1 MSNAPYTLDKLISY
15 LTGGPVAVR
24 ARETFGSDDKEF
36 QDAIIAKLRAADKL
50 CEISL
55 GIRGILQLYKNNPDI
70 DIGEAW
76 LSDLEKAIAEYE
88 SGSHD

>member
-1 MSNAPYTLDKLISY
+1 MSAYSTEELVNALKGTTICNDI
-15 LTGGPVAVR
+15 
-24 ARETFGSDDKEF
+24 F
-36 QDAIIAKLRAADKL
+36 DAIIVKLRAADKL
-50 CEISL
+50 YGVSL

-76 LSDLEKAIAEYE
+76 LSDLEKAIAECE